1 LRLLALRLTLG
12 LRLAFLSRCLRI
24 LRSFRLG
31 FGCRDLDLFESPA
44 RCRRCRLRL
53 HDAQAAGA
61 HLTPDRHRSRP
72 PDCRRLAPVVR
83 VHQDGLERRRHFEP
97 RLHVATPHRPELAL
111 HAVQQQRL
119 EVALLLLPAL
129 WLLWRTAQHDLGPRP
144 LTELIHQTGLW
155 AFRFLLLSLAV
166 TPLRQ
171 MLRYGRLVL
180 VRRMV
185 GVASAVYAAAHLLLY
200 FANHAFVLEKAIRE
214 IATSN
219 YLLIGLAA
227 LFGLLVLAATS
238 TDGMVR
244 RLGGRRWQN
253 LHRIVYLLAP
263 LALWHFFL
271 QSKADVGEPT
281 LMAGLL
287 LWLLGYRLLRR
298 IFPSGITKRT

>member
-1 LRLLALRLTLG
+1 LRPGLG
-12 LRLAFLSRCLRI
+12 YIGDMSNRAVPRPF
-24 LRSFRLG
+24 SFPIPWRDAGGRFVPLKAVV
-31 FGCRDLDLFESPA
+31 FG
-44 RCRRCRLRL
+44 
-53 HDAQAAGA
+53 
-61 HLTPDRHRSRP
+61 
-72 PDCRRLAPVVR
+72 
-83 VHQDGLERRRHFEP
+83 
-97 RLHVATPHRPELAL
+97 
-111 HAVQQQRL
+111 
-119 EVALLLLPAL
+119 LLLLPAL

-171 MLRYGRLVL
+171 MLRYGRLAL
-180 VRRMV
+180 VRRMI

-298 IFPSGITKRT
+298 IFPSGITLPWPGQVALALGSAALTMGGEALYFWLRSGAPWLLVLETNLSIDMGLRPGMAVLLAATGVTLAALTVSIRLARR

>member
-1 LRLLALRLTLG
+1 MSNRTATRSIS
-12 LRLAFLSRCLRI
+12 SRI
-24 LRSFRLG
+24 V
-31 FGCRDLDLFESPA
+31 SP
-44 RCRRCRLRL
+44 
-53 HDAQAAGA
+53 
-61 HLTPDRHRSRP
+61 LTPWRDAGGRFVP
-72 PDCRRLAPVVR
+72 LKAVVF
-83 VHQDGLERRRHFEP
+83 G
-97 RLHVATPHRPELAL
+97 
-111 HAVQQQRL
+111 
-119 EVALLLLPAL
+119 LLLLPAL

-171 MLRYGRLVL
+171 ILRYGRLAL
-180 VRRMV
+180 VRRMI
-185 GVASAVYAAAHLLLY
+185 GVASAVYAGAHLLLY
-200 FANHAFVLEKAIRE
+200 FANHAFVIGKAIRE

-227 LFGLLVLAATS
+227 LMGLLVLAATS

-244 RLGGRRWQN
+244 RLGGRRWQT
-253 LHRIVYLLAP
+253 LHRIVYVLAP

-271 QSKADVGEPT
+271 QAKADIGEPT

-298 IFPSGITKRT
+298 IFPAGASLPWPGLVALALGSAASTMGGEALYFWLRSGAPWLLVLETNLSIDMGLRPGMSVLLAATGVTLAALTVSIRLARR